1 MCIKKE
7 VEGVVKLLN
16 TFIFV
21 VLMVIVLGFI
31 LFINLLAKY
40 L

>member
-7 VEGVVKLLN
+7 VEGVVRILN
-16 TFIFV
+16 IFIFV
-21 VLMVIVLGFI
+21 VLMVLVIGFI
-31 LFINLLAKY
+31 VFVNLLAKY